1 MTEDDQHC
9 LICDGPIHR
18 NAVDTRVLDHP
29 VWLHDRLED
38 DEHPHP
44 HYAVQAPSHDGPR
57 ARSTVPGMV
66 AAGVLL
72 IVIALVLVAFGVL
85 TTAVKGLVVIGV
97 ILLIG
102 GVVLALVGRRR
113 LR

>member
-1 MTEDDQHC
+1 MTEEDGQRC
-9 LICDGPIHR
+9 LICNGLIHR
-18 NAVDTRVLDHP
+18 NTVDTRVLNHP
-29 VWLHDRLED
+29 TWLHD
-38 DEHPHP
+38 
-44 HYAVQAPSHDGPR
+44 HYAIPSLPSPDGP
-57 ARSTVPGMV
+57 APRSTVPVMV

-72 IVIALVLVAFGVL
+72 IVIALVLVVFGVL